1 MQAISADSSH
11 AGFAGWKTASLLHS
25 LRRPV
30 SLAATTT
37 QDRAS
42 STGSSPVPPLVTVQ
56 TNKPHSQHWGKM
68 SNKGVVNTAEQTGQS
83 MPSHKGDALPLTRP
97 LTSTSKS
104 QAHLSNL
111 PGWPASLR
119 CSSGAWSTGVSSA
132 VACLGARCC
141 RGFLHSLHQKSPL
154 GQIPDSCKPTL
165 PTCTPAYEKRT
176 SERAG

>member
-1 MQAISADSSH
+1 MQAIGEDSSH

-104 QAHLSNL
+104 QASPFKFARLAGL
-111 PGWPASLR
+111 PTLFLW
-119 CSSGAWSTGVSSA
+119 
-132 VACLGARCC
+132 CLVDRRFIC
-141 RGFLHSLHQKSPL
+141 RGVL
-154 GQIPDSCKPTL
+154 GGEVL
-165 PTCTPAYEKRT
+165 
-176 SERAG
+176 